1 MKKMLGLVLVGALV
15 ATAACSD
22 ATGVDGTAPVE
33 VSMRMDGSALS
44 TAGFGGALGSGA
56 VMAGVS
62 PDQVDALLVTV
73 TSVSFLPV
81 EAEAEGEGE
90 ESEWIFLTLD
100 EPVQID
106 LMALPI
112 EEDSPFVTGELDV
125 GDYGKIRLQVSDAA
139 VWFNDAITQGPTTLA
154 PDTEHPVDVPSGS
167 TSGIKTGLSFTVE
180 EPGEGEPAEVT
191 LVFDPGLTFSNLNV
205 TGSGKVVLSPVFKTP

>member
-1 MKKMLGLVLVGALV
+1 
-15 ATAACSD
+15 
-22 ATGVDGTAPVE
+22 
-33 VSMRMDGSALS
+33 
-44 TAGFGGALGSGA
+44 
-56 VMAGVS
+56 
-62 PDQVDALLVTV
+62 V

-81 EAEAEGEGE
+81 EAEGEGEGEGE
-90 ESEWIFLTLD
+90 ESAWVFLTLD
-100 EPVQID
+100 DPIQVD

-139 VWFNDAITQGPTTLA
+139 VWFNEAITQGPTTLA

-167 TSGIKTGLSFTVE
+167 TSGIKTDLSFTVQDA
-180 EPGEGEPAEVT
+180 PAAVT

-205 TGSGKVVLSPVFKTP
+205 TGSGRVVLSPVFKTP